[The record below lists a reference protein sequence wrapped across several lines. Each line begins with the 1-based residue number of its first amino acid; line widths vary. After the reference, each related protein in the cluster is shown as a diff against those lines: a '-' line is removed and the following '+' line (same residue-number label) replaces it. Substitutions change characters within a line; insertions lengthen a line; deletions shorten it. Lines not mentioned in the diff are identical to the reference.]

1 MFKYWQKK
9 NTLNKIWIGNMGQ
22 GLYRRLVNDIT
33 NEVVWISLSGHGDL
47 EGDILIFVININFF
61 LSIVLKFIM
70 KWWKI

>member
-1 MFKYWQKK
+1 
-9 NTLNKIWIGNMGQ
+9 MGQ

-33 NEVVWISLSGHGDL
+33 NEVVRISLSGHGDL

-70 KWWKI
+70 K